1 MPSIRY
7 YLFLFYVLS
16 STHAQAQC
24 ISITNSAPYIED
36 FDLSNGGWTSGGTNN
51 DWVWGSPTKAVINN
65 AGTGSKCWISGGASG
80 MSYKSSER
88 SFVKSPCF
96 DFSGLQHPRIRF
108 KLFWETEKTYD
119 GGSLQ
124 VSTNGGSSWIVIG
137 THLDTA
143 DCETQNWY
151 NSNFINNL
159 NGLSYP
165 PMGWSGNVQQTSGG
179 CLGGNGS
186 GAWLTAK
193 HCLNGLGGQPNVLLR
208 FTFGSGTT
216 CNNFDGIAFDAIVID
231 ESPPITPDFSFQCIG
246 GNSFQF
252 TNTSSCNGDL
262 LWTFNDPA
270 SGSNQQSVID
280 NPVYTFVGNPPY
292 TVQLQVTN
300 TCGVTSSINKNVV
313 GVSYNSIQTDVS
325 CVGKK
330 DGTITLQV
338 KGGTA
343 PFSYQ
348 WNTTPIATT
357 AGVSGQ
363 DTGVYIV
370 QINDAK
376 NCAATDTFHLS
387 YLPSLVDSFAIRVET
402 CGEGNG
408 SIAVQTIG
416 GSSPYNYNWSN
427 SATGNLI
434 SNLSAATYSLTTTD
448 AKGCTA
454 STSVVLIGTPSVP
467 AKIVALNANKCFGDS
482 IGILQALPLAG
493 SAPFTYQWSTSAL
506 LGDTL
511 SNLKAGVYQVTIT
524 DKSNCTGVASYML
537 SSPQALNISFSS
549 TPAFCEQHVGAVQ
562 TIVTGGVSPYNYLW
576 SNSAT
581 SSNISNLT
589 IGVYALTLSDNN
601 QCLLIDSTSLFSTP
615 PLAYTFETTND
626 TCSRKTG
633 QITIHPTSGTSPFY
647 FDWNTGYSS
656 DSMFAK
662 ILNGSYVVL
671 VRDSVGCIDTLSY
684 AIPLL
689 AKNYGQQMDTAFC
702 FERNTFQI
710 SPGKFIDYLW
720 SNGSRQGKITISE
733 AGSYFVNVKDDW
745 GCILPDTIVVGDL
758 CSPWVSF
765 PTAFSPNGDGV
776 NDFFRPAYK
785 NEFDTY
791 YLQVYNRWGELVFSS
806 SSPKSGWD
814 GVYKDAAQPM
824 GVYIYKLEYAFYDE
838 SMKLISGNVTL
849 VR

>member
-1 MPSIRY
+1 MQFLRY

-16 STHAQAQC
+16 YANTSAQC
-24 ISITNSAPYIED
+24 ISITNSSPYIED
-36 FDLSNGGWTSGGTNN
+36 FDLSNGGWASGGANN
-51 DWVWGSPTKAVINN
+51 DWVWGSPTKAVINS
-65 AGTGSKCWISGGASG
+65 AGTGTKCWISGGASG
-80 MSYKSSER
+80 GSYQGGER

-208 FTFGSGTT
+208 FTFGSGTA

-231 ESPPITPDFSFQCIG
+231 ESPPITPDFSYQCIG
-246 GNSFQF
+246 GKSYQF
-252 TNTSSCNGDL
+252 TNTSSCSGDL

-270 SGSNQQSVID
+270 SGTNQQSVID

-292 TVQLQVTN
+292 SVQLQVTN

-330 DGTITLQV
+330 DGTITLQMI
-338 KGGTA
+338 GGTA

-357 AGVSGQ
+357 ASILGQ
-363 DTGVYIV
+363 DTGVYTV
-370 QINDAK
+370 QIYDAK
-376 NCAATDTFHLS
+376 NCAATDTFQLN
-387 YLPSLVDSFAIRVET
+387 YLPKLVDSFIVRVET

-408 SIAVQTIG
+408 SIAVQTVG
-416 GSSPYNYNWSN
+416 GTLPYSYNWSN
-427 SATGNLI
+427 SAIGNLI
-434 SNLSAATYSLTTTD
+434 FNLSAATYSLTTTD
-448 AKGCTA
+448 AKGCTV
-454 STSVVLIGTPSVP
+454 SSSIVLNGTPSVP
-467 AKIVALNANKCFGDS
+467 GKIVELNANKCFDDS
-482 IGILQALPLAG
+482 IGIIQAIPLAG
-493 SAPFTYQWSTSAL
+493 SAPFAYQWSTSVL

-511 SNLKAGVYQVTIT
+511 KNLKAGIYQVTIS
-524 DKSNCTGVASYML
+524 DKNNCSGVASYVL
-537 SSPQALNISFSS
+537 SSPSALQISFNS
-549 TPAFCEQHVGAVQ
+549 TPAFCAQNTGAIQ
-562 TIVTGGVSPYNYLW
+562 ATVTGGTSPYSYLW
-576 SNSAT
+576 SNGAS
-581 SSNISNLT
+581 SSNISNLSQ
-589 IGVYALTLSDNN
+589 GVYRLTLSDNN
-601 QCLLIDSTSLFSTP
+601 LCSLIDSTILFSTP
-615 PLAYTFETTND
+615 PLAYTFGTTDD
-626 TCSRKTG
+626 TCSRNTG
-633 QITIHPTSGTSPFY
+633 QIIIHPTSGTEPYS
-647 FDWNTGYSS
+647 FDWNAGYSY
-656 DSMFAK
+656 DSVFTN
-662 ILNGSYVVL
+662 ISNGVYNVL
-671 VRDSVGCIDTLSY
+671 VKDSVGCKDTLQYS
-684 AIPLL
+684 IPLL
-689 AKNYGQQMDTAFC
+689 VKNRGHQMDTAFC
-702 FERNTFQI
+702 FERNAFQL

-720 SNGSRQGKITISE
+720 SNGSQQEKITITE
-733 AGSYFVNVKDDW
+733 AGNYYVNVKDDW

-758 CSPWVSF
+758 CTPWVSL

-776 NDFFRPAYK
+776 NDYFRPAYK
-785 NEFDTY
+785 NEFNAY
-791 YLQVYNRWGELVFSS
+791 HLQVYNRWGELVFSS

-838 SMKLISGNVTL
+838 SVKLISGNVTL